1 MLQETAEKRC
11 VLAKVNT
18 AAVLG
23 IEALPV
29 EVEVDLSP
37 GLPAFTIVGLPDG
50 AVRES
55 RERVKAAIKNSG
67 YSFPTQRITINLAPA
82 DLKKD
87 GTGFDLP
94 IAIGILLA
102 QGLLPSEPF
111 ADWILVGELSL
122 DGALKAARGLL
133 PMAFLA
139 REKGWSGLVAPEANA
154 SEAAVIKE
162 VSTYAATSL
171 AQVVEHFSGRQS
183 LPLARPIPS
192 APPDIEEDFADIL
205 GQASAKRALEV
216 AAAGGHNLLMI
227 GPPGSGKTMLSR
239 RLPGILPPLSREES
253 LETSRI
259 YSVAGLLKDGALIE
273 RRPFRSPHH
282 TVSDAGLIGGGTVP
296 RPGELS
302 LAHNGVLYL
311 DELPEFHRHV
321 LEALRQPLEEGRVT
335 ISRASI
341 SITYPA
347 RVQLLASMNPCP
359 CGHLGDRLH
368 ACTCGPREIARY
380 RSRISGPLL
389 DRIDI
394 HIEVPALPVEEL
406 SNWSRGESSEVIRE
420 RVMEARERQN
430 SRLKEVGLWLNC
442 QMGPRELAKFAK
454 LRGKARELLD
464 KAARRLGFS
473 ARAYHRVIKISRT
486 IADLAG
492 SEEIDAAHI
501 AEAIQY
507 RSLDRR
513 ISGLSS

>member
-1 MLQETAEKRC
+1 M
-11 VLAKVNT
+11 LAKVIT
-18 AAVLG
+18 ATVLG

-37 GLPAFTIVGLPDG
+37 GLPAFSIVGLPDG

-67 YSFPTQRITINLAPA
+67 YPFPSQRITVNLAPA

-94 IAIGILLA
+94 IAVGLLAA
-102 QGLLPSEPF
+102 QGLLPQEGLK
-111 ADWILVGELSL
+111 DCLLVGELSL
-122 DGALKAARGLL
+122 DGGLKGARGLL
-133 PMAFLA
+133 PMAFLV
-139 REKGWSGLVAPEANA
+139 RDKGLSALVAPEANA
-154 SEAAVIKE
+154 SEAAVLKE
-162 VSTYAATSL
+162 IRAYSGASL
-171 AQVVEHFSGRQS
+171 AAVVEHFSGQRS
-183 LPLARPIPS
+183 LPLAKPKR
-192 APPDIEEDFADIL
+192 ALEEGFEEDFAEII
-205 GQASAKRALEV
+205 GQLPAKRALEV
-216 AAAGGHNLLMI
+216 AAAGGHNVLMI

-239 RLPGILPPLSREES
+239 RLPGILPPLTEEES

-259 YSVAGLLKDGALIE
+259 YSVAGLLEEGALI
-273 RRPFRSPHH
+273 RTRPFRSPHH
-282 TVSDAGLIGGGTVP
+282 TISDAGLVGGGTIP

-341 SITYPA
+341 SVTYPA
-347 RVQLLASMNPCP
+347 RIQLLASMNPCP
-359 CGHLGDRLH
+359 CGHLGDRRH
-368 ACTCGPREIARY
+368 PCTCSPREIARY

-394 HIEVPALPVEEL
+394 HLEVPAIPVEDL
-406 SNWSRGESSEVIRE
+406 SRGLGAESSEVIRQ
-420 RVMEARERQN
+420 RVLEARERQKR
-430 SRLKEVGLWLNC
+430 RLKTCGLMLNS
-442 QMGPRELAKFAK
+442 QMGPREMAKFCQ
-454 LRGKARELLD
+454 LKAEAQGLLD
-464 KAARRLGFS
+464 KAARHLGLS
-473 ARAYHRVIKISRT
+473 ARAYHRIIKIART
-486 IADLAG
+486 VADLTG
-492 SEEIDAAHI
+492 EEKIDTVHI

-513 ISGLSS
+513 LSGLQP